1 VRSRA
6 SSPARI
12 PFRRALESG
21 DPILLR
27 SLAARGFG
35 AAVLPRSL
43 PEVEGPAVEVRR
55 LDPPARLTVAMVW
68 RRDRRPSPAART
80 FHRVR
85 ARRAG
90 LPSDPSCVGRE
101 QSRYVGQISG
111 LALTFD
117 DGPDAHWTAAVLD
130 ALAATGARGTFF
142 VLGERVRRAPELI
155 ARMRREGHA
164 VAVHGDAHLR
174 HTAIDAPAGEADLT
188 RALETLAGVGVRPTL
203 WRTPW
208 GVEAPWTRPLAER
221 HELSLV
227 GWSADTHDWRG
238 DRAADML
245 AAVEPDLGPGVV
257 VLAHD
262 AIGPGARRED
272 CAETVAL
279 IAPLVAAGRAR
290 GLEPEVL
297 V

>member
-1 VRSRA
+1 
-6 SSPARI
+6 
-12 PFRRALESG
+12 
-21 DPILLR
+21 
-27 SLAARGFG
+27 
-35 AAVLPRSL
+35 
-43 PEVEGPAVEVRR
+43 
-55 LDPPARLTVAMVW
+55 
-68 RRDRRPSPAART
+68 
-80 FHRVR
+80 
-85 ARRAG
+85 
-90 LPSDPSCVGRE
+90 
-101 QSRYVGQISG
+101 VGQISG

-174 HTAIDAPAGEADLT
+174 HTAIDARAGEADLT

-245 AAVEPDLGPGVV
+245 AAVERDLGPGVV

-279 IAPLVAAGRAR
+279 IVPLVAAGRAR